1 MTPLQFVMAFRWQDR
16 KMKKMECNGCPI
28 SLPPLLPTRLRCLCR
43 QMQENAVDRMANGG
57 NSPRLSRGLH
67 PLARG
72 PALQRTW
79 PDEVSSLGPGN
90 MGMPQ
95 LQHHQPLGAT
105 AWSLPARQHPQQ
117 QQQHTHLRRPY
128 SGLRDYSAL
137 AGRSCV
143 LRRNCDLSV
152 LRSVAVIQ

>member
-1 MTPLQFVMAFRWQDR
+1 MP
-16 KMKKMECNGCPI
+16 
-28 SLPPLLPTRLRCLCR
+28 
-43 QMQENAVDRMANGG
+43 NGG

-72 PALQRTW
+72 PALERTW

-95 LQHHQPLGAT
+95 LQHHQTLGAG
-105 AWSLPARQHPQQ
+105 AWSLPARQPQPQHQQ
-117 QQQHTHLRRPY
+117 QTHLRGPY

-137 AGRSCV
+137 QGAA
-143 LRRNCDLSV
+143 LLSDGITILGP
-152 LRSVAVIQ
+152 LRSVAVTSGRIFLRQGGIIGVRVQVHLRVPHEIMLLRDQESELRTAC